1 MKTSLKIILA
11 FMLMLSINSCTNSPQ
26 DKAKYAIQTYLKVNL
41 KTQNSY
47 EPLTFSE
54 IDTLNPP
61 DTMTD
66 NQISY
71 YKVKHEYT
79 IVNEQKNTIKMSVDF
94 YLNQDLKVLGTS
106 TTSLTENE

>member
-1 MKTSLKIILA
+1 
-11 FMLMLSINSCTNSPQ
+11 MLMLSINSCTNSPQ

-79 IVNEQKNTIKMSVDF
+79 IVNEQKNTIKMSVEF
-94 YLNQDLKVLGTS
+94 YLNQELKVLGTN